1 MRSCG
6 PCSACCEVLEVR
18 ALDLPAWTRCPDQ
31 CADGGC
37 GIYEDRPESCRP
49 YRCSWLMGEMQED
62 ERPDLVGVIVDE
74 GLTQIF
80 QVMWG
85 DTARCV
91 REVWEGASESATA
104 SALISRLTA
113 ASIVFLKTPDGL
125 SRQC

>member
-1 MRSCG
+1 
-6 PCSACCEVLEVR
+6 
-18 ALDLPAWTRCPDQ
+18 
-31 CADGGC
+31 
-37 GIYEDRPESCRP
+37 
-49 YRCSWLMGEMQED
+49 MGEMQED